1 MILAFNFSECC
12 GRSHRPNPK
21 RTVQAPQTWGQ
32 YTCRSDIHLSIGR
45 ALMRVSSSAR
55 KTSSGTASPPDVRRW
70 LGPAGALHLATGCAP
85 GAGLALLCVRWTCLR
100 ISMQQN
106 SEARAPTSASVSLKK
121 ITRLANRGSNPHQG
135 HSPVTQPAKR
145 RSTAHRRTSGG
156 EAVPNP
162 ARSPSLRQVYWSANL
177 LVWKADPVPALT
189 TKTRIAQTNNSNQ
202 SHDDILPVGCN
213 ALQCLHFK

>member
-145 RSTAHRRTSGG
+145 REHSPPPHIRRRSRTQSGAFAFATSSILVCKLAGLEGG
-156 EAVPNP
+156 PRP
-162 ARSPSLRQVYWSANL
+162 RSYDENKNRP
-177 LVWKADPVPALT
+177 D
-189 TKTRIAQTNNSNQ
+189 
-202 SHDDILPVGCN
+202 
-213 ALQCLHFK
+213 